1 MVSVF
6 ALLCAATVARSDC
19 SVGNAI
25 DVIRLPDTANELSCL
40 QDTMVTLAPLAVQP
54 DSGEYRKIVCAQ
66 PGKLEIEIARRWHGP
81 HSPAHHHG

>member
-25 DVIRLPDTANELSCL
+25 DVLRLPDTANELSCL
-40 QDTMVTLAPLAVQP
+40 QDTMATLASLAIQP
-54 DSGEYRKIVCAQ
+54 GSGEYWKIVCAQ
-66 PGKLEIEIARRWHGP
+66 PGKLEIEIARHRH
-81 HSPAHHHG
+81 HSPVHRHG